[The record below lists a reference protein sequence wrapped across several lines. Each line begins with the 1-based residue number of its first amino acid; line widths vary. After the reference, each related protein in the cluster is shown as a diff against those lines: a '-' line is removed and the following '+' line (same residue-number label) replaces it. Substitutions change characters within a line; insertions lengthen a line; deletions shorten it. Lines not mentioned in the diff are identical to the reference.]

1 MSLLTVEGVYKDGR
15 VELAERP
22 DHVVEA
28 TGVIV
33 TFLTAS
39 GVPEKPMV
47 DASRERAR
55 KITIIRIL
63 FVLTRARLPAI
74 ARACQP
80 VPRANRANY
89 EPSRASVRMPRR
101 ALLGTRLSLNGFA

>member
-33 TFLTAS
+33 TFLTVS

-47 DASRERAR
+47 DASRERAQ
-55 KITIIRIL
+55 K
-63 FVLTRARLPAI
+63 
-74 ARACQP
+74 
-80 VPRANRANY
+80 
-89 EPSRASVRMPRR
+89 SR
-101 ALLGTRLSLNGFA
+101 